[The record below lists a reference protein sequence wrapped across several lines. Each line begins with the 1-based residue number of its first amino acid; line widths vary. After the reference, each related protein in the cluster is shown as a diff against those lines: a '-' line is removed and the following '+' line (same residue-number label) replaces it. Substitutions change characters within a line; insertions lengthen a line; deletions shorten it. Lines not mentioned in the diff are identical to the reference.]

1 MITTLLLAAAVAAKT
16 TPDFLPNAAD
26 SKIVSVAAHAAARA
40 EIVVL
45 TQAIAIKESGPKET
59 VKTFGEVYA
68 FDPAVFA
75 VHREVPTRI
84 EFWNLQGDDE
94 HDVMLLDRG
103 NHVVVQFKLP
113 PLQKTSRVF
122 TFHARG
128 IYRFVCTLHQP
139 EMSGAIVVE

>member
-94 HDVMLLDRG
+94 HDFMLMDDHDR
-103 NHVVVQFKLP
+103 VLMK
-113 PLQKTSRVF
+113 
-122 TFHARG
+122 
-128 IYRFVCTLHQP
+128 I
-139 EMSGAIVVE
+139 